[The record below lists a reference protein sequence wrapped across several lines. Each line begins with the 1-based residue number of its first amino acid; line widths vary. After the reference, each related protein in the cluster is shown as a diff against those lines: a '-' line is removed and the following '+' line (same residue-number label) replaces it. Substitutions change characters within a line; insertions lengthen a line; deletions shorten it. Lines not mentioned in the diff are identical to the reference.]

1 MITRK
6 MKTVDCPMIKVPAL
20 LQACLVS
27 VVFLLSVTVRANFG
41 LNAEDLKS
49 LNVLFD
55 EVDDE
60 NVAKYIDAFLKHP
73 ETTEELLSRG
83 NIYIPLIEKEL
94 NIQGLPTALK
104 VLPLIE
110 SRFDPLAVS
119 RVGAAGLWQFMIPTA
134 RELGLRINSVLDERR
149 DPAKATRAALSYLQ
163 YLYTKYEDW
172 SLVFAAYNSGP
183 GTVNKAIR
191 LAGGNRDFEAI
202 KQFLPKQTQQYIPKY
217 LAAQYIIE
225 YYRDLG
231 LRPSYPDLDL
241 QWTSTIHIAH
251 NMELSKISEI
261 VQIPIEVIMALNPS
275 LKKEYIPKLN
285 QGYDLVLPQRV
296 IPGFQYFLDTQ
307 QPAELRFS
315 YRTTEMMID
324 HRQSLFELAGVLK
337 VDPYLLRAWNEIQSD
352 FVEVGD
358 RIIIH
363 ELYDPSQVFA
373 EEVNLVPFAKK
384 QASLN
389 PLPPSL
395 DYKRMLYQFFLRER
409 ERQEEVLSWQ
419 FHQM

>member
-6 MKTVDCPMIKVPAL
+6 MKTEFCPMIKVPAL

-27 VVFLLSVTVRANFG
+27 VVLLFSLQVRANFV

-73 ETTEELLSRG
+73 QTTEELLSRG
-83 NIYIPLIEKEL
+83 NIYLPLIEKEL
-94 NIQGLPTALK
+94 NIQGLPAALK

-134 RELGLRINSVLDERR
+134 RELGLRINTYLDERR

-191 LAGGNRDFEAI
+191 MAGGSKDFNTI
-202 KQFLPKQTQQYIPKY
+202 KQFLPRQTQQYIPKY
-217 LAAQYIIE
+217 LAAQYIFE

-231 LRPSYPDLDL
+231 LKPSYPDLDL
-241 QWTSTIHIAH
+241 QWTSSVHMTSS
-251 NMELSKISEI
+251 MKLVEISEV
-261 VQIPIEVIMALNPS
+261 VQVPVEVIMALNPS
-275 LKKEYIPKLN
+275 LKREYVPELS

-296 IPGFQYFLDTQ
+296 IPGFQYYLDTK

-315 YRTTEMMID
+315 YRTTEMMVN
-324 HRQSLFELAGVLK
+324 HRQSVFELAGMLK
-337 VDPYLLRAWNEIQSD
+337 VDPYLLRAWNEIQTD
-352 FVEVGD
+352 YVEAGD

-363 ELYDPSQVFA
+363 ELYDPAQVFV
-373 EEVNLVPFAKK
+373 EQVSLVPFAKK
-384 QASLN
+384 KESLN
-389 PLPPSL
+389 PLPATI
-395 DYKRMLYQFFLRER
+395 DYHRMLYQFFLRER
-409 ERQEEVLSWQ
+409 ERQEEILSWQ
-419 FHQM
+419 MHQM